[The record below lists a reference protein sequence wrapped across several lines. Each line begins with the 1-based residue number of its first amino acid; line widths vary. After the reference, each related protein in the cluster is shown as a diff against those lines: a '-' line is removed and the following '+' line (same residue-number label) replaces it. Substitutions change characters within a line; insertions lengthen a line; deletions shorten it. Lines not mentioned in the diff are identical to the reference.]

1 VYLELWKGSDCDAVT
16 AFFYCSS
23 IFYFLQR
30 AKSEIIDVYVNVI
43 ASELFDGARRISYS
57 TNFRTEESMQIQ
69 NNVFIITGGAS
80 GLGEATARMITANG
94 GKVVIADVQVEVG
107 QKLATEL
114 NATFVKCD
122 VTQEADG
129 QAVVAAATA
138 AGTLRGL
145 INCAGVAPAVK
156 TVGKDGA
163 HPLELF
169 QRVVN
174 INLVGTFNMARLAAE
189 AMSKTEATSQDE
201 RGIIINTASVA
212 AYDGQIGQAAYASS
226 KAAVVGLTLPMARD
240 LSRNGIRVMTIAPGI
255 FETPMLLGMPQEVQD
270 ALGKMVPFPSRL
282 GKPAEYAQL
291 AQAIIENVMLN
302 GETIRLDGA
311 IRMQPK

>member
-1 VYLELWKGSDCDAVT
+1 
-16 AFFYCSS
+16 
-23 IFYFLQR
+23 
-30 AKSEIIDVYVNVI
+30 
-43 ASELFDGARRISYS
+43 
-57 TNFRTEESMQIQ
+57 MQIQ

-94 GKVVIADVQVEVG
+94 GKVVIADVQVEAG
-107 QKLATEL
+107 QKLAAEL
-114 NATFVKCD
+114 NATFVQCD
-122 VTQEADG
+122 VTKEADG

-189 AMSKTEATSQDE
+189 AMSKTDATSQDE
-201 RGIIINTASVA
+201 RGVIINTASVA

-282 GKPAEYAQL
+282 GKPDEYAQL
-291 AQAIIENVMLN
+291 AKTIIENMMLN